1 MTRVGIAEETARDGV
16 AEETAPGGRLWVR
29 SEWYASVRPLALLAP
44 GGFERWLAGAPSA
57 GEGRSATGLV
67 ALAAGGPAAVVR
79 RLQHGGLLGPVL
91 GRRYLSAT
99 RSLHELE
106 LTARLRAAGAPVP
119 EPVFALALRRGP
131 VWTHALATLYEEGA
145 VDALQ
150 FLASAPGE
158 ARILRAAA
166 AIGAAVRRFHDAGG
180 RHPDLHVKNLL
191 LRETRAGAEAIV
203 IDLDRGTVGARPS
216 LRARARELG
225 RLWRS
230 LLKRGVAEAVGERG
244 VAAFLS
250 AYCAGDRELR
260 EALGRRLPAERR
272 RAAWHALLY
281 PRKPR

>member
-1 MTRVGIAEETARDGV
+1 MTRDGIVEEQ
-16 AEETAPGGRLWVR
+16 APGGRLWVR
-29 SEWYASVRPLALLAP
+29 SEWHPTVRRLALLAP

-57 GEGRSATGLV
+57 GAGRGATGLV

-79 RLQHGGLLGPVL
+79 RLQHGGLLGPLL
-91 GRRYLSAT
+91 GERYLSAT
-99 RSLHELE
+99 RALHELE
-106 LTARLRAAGAPVP
+106 VTAGLRSAGAPVP

-131 VWTHALATLYEEGA
+131 FWTHALATLYEEGA

-150 FLASAPGE
+150 FLASSPDE
-158 ARILRAAA
+158 SRVLRAAA

-203 IDLDRGTVGARPS
+203 IDLDRGAAGAKPG
-216 LRARARELG
+216 LPARARELG

-230 LLKRGVAEAVGERG
+230 LTKRGVAEGVGERG
-244 VAAFLS
+244 VAAFLA

-272 RAAWHALLY
+272 RTAWHALLY
-281 PRKPR
+281 RRKPR

>member
-1 MTRVGIAEETARDGV
+1 VTRDGIV
-16 AEETAPGGRLWVR
+16 EEQAPGGRLWVR
-29 SEWYASVRPLALLAP
+29 SEWHPTVRRLALLAP

-57 GEGRSATGLV
+57 GAGRGATGLV

-79 RLQHGGLLGPVL
+79 RLQHGGLLGPLL
-91 GRRYLSAT
+91 GERYLSAT
-99 RSLHELE
+99 RALHELE
-106 LTARLRAAGAPVP
+106 VTARLRAAGAPVP

-131 VWTHALATLYEEGA
+131 FWTHALATLYEEGA

-150 FLASAPGE
+150 FLASSPDE
-158 ARILRAAA
+158 SRVLRAAA

-203 IDLDRGTVGARPS
+203 IDLDRGAAGAKPG
-216 LRARARELG
+216 LPARARELG

-230 LLKRGVAEAVGERG
+230 LTKRGVAEGVGERG
-244 VAAFLS
+244 VAAFLA

-272 RAAWHALLY
+272 RTAWHALLY
-281 PRKPR
+281 RRKPR

>member
-1 MTRVGIAEETARDGV
+1 MTQDALVREAT
-16 AEETAPGGRLWVR
+16 PSGRLFVR
-29 SEWYASVRPLALLAP
+29 REWYASVRALDLLAP
-44 GGFERWLAGAPSA
+44 GSFERWLAGAPSA
-57 GEGRSATGLV
+57 GTGRNATGLV
-67 ALAAGGPAAVVR
+67 ALGAGGPPAVLR
-79 RLQHGGLLGPVL
+79 RLQHGGLLGRWL
-91 GRRYLSAT
+91 GPRYLSAT
-99 RSLHELE
+99 RSLRELE
-106 LTARLRAAGAPVP
+106 LTSRLRAAGAPVP
-119 EPVFALALRRGP
+119 EPVFAIALRRGP
-131 VWTHALATLYEEGA
+131 FWTHALATLYEEGA

-150 FLASAPGE
+150 FLASGPDE
-158 ARILRAAA
+158 ARVLRAAA

-203 IDLDRGTVGARPS
+203 IDLDRGAAGERPG

-230 LLKRGVAEAVGERG
+230 LRKRGVAEQVGERG

-250 AYCAGDRELR
+250 AYCAGERELR

-281 PRKPR
+281 PRNRT

>member
-1 MTRVGIAEETARDGV
+1 MTPGAAL
-16 AEETAPGGRLWVR
+16 EETAPGGRLWVR
-29 SEWYASVRPLALLAP
+29 SEWSASVRPLDLLAP
-44 GGFERWLAGAPSA
+44 GAFERWLAGAPSA
-57 GEGRSATGLV
+57 GAGRGTTGLV
-67 ALAAGGPAAVVR
+67 ALGAGGARAVVR
-79 RLQHGGLLGPVL
+79 RLQHGGLLGPL
-91 GRRYLSAT
+91 LRERYLGAT
-99 RSLHELE
+99 RAWTELE
-106 LTARLRAAGAPVP
+106 TTARLRAAGAPVP

-131 VWTHALATLYEEGA
+131 FWTHALVTVYEEGA

-150 FLASAPGE
+150 FLASAPDE

-203 IDLDRGTVGARPS
+203 IDLDRASKGAPPG
-216 LRARARELG
+216 LRTRARELG

-230 LLKRGVAEAVGERG
+230 LLKRGASAAVGERG
-244 VAAFLS
+244 VAAFLA

-272 RAAWHALLY
+272 RAAWHALRY
-281 PRKPR
+281 RRDR